1 MTMFHRFSRSIT
13 FVVAAAAALALACGK
28 EADRSAETSANHQQP
43 ELSTTT
49 AHGGTSSVLPA
60 LSTAPPAAG
69 PVTPVRTDVVF
80 SGSREETERFIA
92 YYKSIP
98 LTADQERLKVEA
110 LASIPAPCCSNNP
123 LATCC
128 CPCNMA
134 KAAWGL
140 SAWLIREKNYDAGQ
154 VRQATTNWLTAAN
167 PGGFSGDACDK
178 GGCSRP
184 IRENGCGGM
193 NDQQVL

>member
-1 MTMFHRFSRSIT
+1 MPHHFSRTIT
-13 FVVAAAAALALACGK
+13 FVVAAAATLAIACAK
-28 EADRSAETSANHQQP
+28 EPARSPESHANHAQP
-43 ELSTTT
+43 APSAT
-49 AHGGTSSVLPA
+49 AANDGTSTVVPPSPI
-60 LSTAPPAAG
+60 TPPAASAVKRSRSD
-69 PVTPVRTDVVF
+69 VTF
-80 SGSREETERFIA
+80 SGTREETERFIA
-92 YYKSIP
+92 YYKSIR
-98 LTADQERLKVEA
+98 LTPEQERVKVEA

-140 SAWLIREKNYDAGQ
+140 SAWLIGEKSYDAAQ
-154 VRQATTNWLTAAN
+154 VRQAAKDWLAAAN

-193 NDQQVL
+193 NDAQVL